1 MGCYLEIGLIHTLL
15 LNGYTKQRVCLQL
28 LFTPISARIK
38 LYTVLFYVIVYV
50 TDLPSIIRGG
60 LVLSYGTFSPTH
72 LLNYCCFMIAWYV
85 IIIGQ
90 YDMLKQKTHR
100 LYIWSQSIQPCIP
113 SHIHRSVYHMLLYS
127 YRTSPH
133 ILTRTYQEYTLKTK
147 YLVELFRNQWNQHI

>member
-1 MGCYLEIGLIHTLL
+1 MACYLEIGLIHTLL

-90 YDMLKQKTHR
+90 YDMLKQKLTVYTFGANPSSLASHHTYTGLCITCSYTVTAR
-100 LYIWSQSIQPCIP
+100 L
-113 SHIHRSVYHMLLYS
+113 
-127 YRTSPH
+127 RT
-133 ILTRTYQEYTLKTK
+133 
-147 YLVELFRNQWNQHI
+147 F